1 MIRRNLILLLLI
13 AGAAGGAGA
22 TFLWLESP
30 PEPGD
35 RVVGPS
41 ADVVHDMARG
51 LLIEAADA
59 RVVLLG
65 EDHRSPLPD
74 AIGAAMLREE
84 AFDCVGLELH
94 QDLQPA
100 IDAYAAGKA
109 WHRTVWPAVRQV
121 FGTSPLALGQDQQVV
136 RTARRQGVQLVA
148 VDRFPRNLMRE
159 MRHQRRTGEPV
170 DAALRRRMVDDRDV
184 EMASE
189 LVELV
194 ADGRCERVLF
204 SVGWNHL
211 PGLTERLE
219 GAGISVYATVVDH
232 DDVPPLPDPIVLS
245 WEDGRIAVE

>member
-1 MIRRNLILLLLI
+1 MK
-13 AGAAGGAGA
+13 AV
-22 TFLWLESP
+22 

-41 ADVVHDMARG
+41 ADVVENLARG
-51 LLIEAADA
+51 MLVDAGEAQ
-59 RVVLLG
+59 VVLLG

-100 IDAYAAGKA
+100 IDAYLDGKA

-136 RTARRQGVQLVA
+136 RTARRQGLQLVA

-159 MRHQRRTGEPV
+159 MRHQRRVGEPV
-170 DAALRRRMVDDRDV
+170 DAELRRRLVDDRDV
-184 EMASE
+184 EMAAA

-194 ADGRCERVLF
+194 DGGRCERVLF
-204 SVGWNHL
+204 SVGWNHV

-219 GAGISVYATVVDH
+219 EAGISVHATVVDH
-232 DDVPPLPDPIVLS
+232 DDVPPLPDPIVLQ